1 MTHDIASEESLRY
14 ADHDR
19 SWLERELASAASAA
33 RDLRRRLDKAQQ
45 QLAETTRAYNKTVEN
60 MLDIIRENN
69 TLTLECDRLRWQC
82 QREGVAVNF
91 GAGPGVIQHLTP
103 EEARAIRKAM
113 ARLHHPDVGGN
124 VERMQHWNAMLDV
137 IEDGRA

>member
-1 MTHDIASEESLRY
+1 MSQTIASDESLHY
-14 ADHDR
+14 ADRDR
-19 SWLERELASAASAA
+19 TWLERELAAASTSA
-33 RDLRRRLDKAQQ
+33 RELRRRLEKTQQ
-45 QLAETTRAYNKTVEN
+45 QLAETTRAYNKTIEN

-82 QREGVAVNF
+82 QREGVTMNF
-91 GAGPGVIQHLTP
+91 GLGSNAIHHLTP

-124 VERMQHWNAMLDV
+124 VERMQHWNVVLDR
-137 IEDGRA
+137 IEENGT